1 MGALRLAVTT
11 KFAVAVIVALLVL
24 VGTPALLGVARGNDS
39 RVAAR
44 SEQVAAPAARAQP
57 PLAAGAI
64 PFTRIDVLLL
74 VFGASMLFL
83 LGSAVGRVGDDRPG
97 VEQVDGD
104 A

>member
-11 KFAVAVIVALLVL
+11 KFAVTVIVAMLVL

-44 SEQVAAPAARAQP
+44 SEQVAAPAASAQP
-57 PLAAGAI
+57 RLEVGAI
-64 PFTRIDVLLL
+64 PFTRIDVFLL
-74 VFGASMLFL
+74 VSGAMMLLL
-83 LGSAVGRVGDDRPG
+83 LGSAVGRVRDDRIG